1 MVQKRS
7 EELIPMLITLLCNA
21 LSLPEET
28 AELVVHLI
36 QASEPSV
43 QCGRVRTG
51 KHETVIPPG
60 QLTWVKCHVPS
71 HFDLSDS
78 VFMFEPDESNARQA
92 ELDIGE
98 GLLEVTLPV
107 GNYTK
112 HTIILPRKT
121 ALGTIQSVE
130 KVIAP
135 DQTDLLKP
143 KVTVD
148 SAVLTSASPNPVPW
162 QPNVDLS
169 HLNEEQRAVNKMLGE
184 EAGAFARDEN
194 DIGCIPSLKMSI
206 TLQDEIPVQR
216 TYSSI
221 PKPLFKEVKQYIQEL
236 LLRGWITKSTSPY
249 TAPVVCVRKK
259 DGSLRLCI
267 DYCLLNKKTVP
278 DRHPLPRI
286 QDLMDTLGGNAWFSI
301 LDQDKVYH
309 QGFIAEGSRQFT
321 GFITPW
327 GLCEWVC
334 IPFGLSNAPAAFQ
347 RSMEEMLGP
356 LRDECCLPY
365 LDDVLCFAKT
375 FEEHVE
381 AIRKVLQ
388 ALQRHGVKL
397 RPEKC
402 ELFRHEVRYVGRLVS
417 AEGVKIDPRDMD
429 AVRTL
434 MKKQPQTVGDV
445 RKLTGFL
452 GYYRLYIQDFSRL
465 AKPISELLQSKP
477 GKSQPSTPGR
487 NVRRPQLSSRE
498 PVNWNAEH
506 QDALEQLKTLL
517 TNPPVL
523 AYPDFNL
530 PFTLHTDASD

>member
-43 QCGRVRTG
+43 QCGRVQTG

-107 GNYTK
+107 GNDTK

-121 ALGTIQSVE
+121 ALGTIQSVK

-135 DQTDLLKP
+135 NQTDMLKP

-236 LLRGWITKSTSPY
+236 LLSGWIT
-249 TAPVVCVRKK
+249 
-259 DGSLRLCI
+259 
-267 DYCLLNKKTVP
+267 
-278 DRHPLPRI
+278 
-286 QDLMDTLGGNAWFSI
+286 
-301 LDQDKVYH
+301 
-309 QGFIAEGSRQFT
+309 IAF
-321 GFITPW
+321 
-327 GLCEWVC
+327 
-334 IPFGLSNAPAAFQ
+334 
-347 RSMEEMLGP
+347 
-356 LRDECCLPY
+356 
-365 LDDVLCFAKT
+365 
-375 FEEHVE
+375 
-381 AIRKVLQ
+381 
-388 ALQRHGVKL
+388 
-397 RPEKC
+397 
-402 ELFRHEVRYVGRLVS
+402 
-417 AEGVKIDPRDMD
+417 
-429 AVRTL
+429 
-434 MKKQPQTVGDV
+434 
-445 RKLTGFL
+445 
-452 GYYRLYIQDFSRL
+452 
-465 AKPISELLQSKP
+465 
-477 GKSQPSTPGR
+477 
-487 NVRRPQLSSRE
+487 
-498 PVNWNAEH
+498 
-506 QDALEQLKTLL
+506 
-517 TNPPVL
+517 
-523 AYPDFNL
+523 
-530 PFTLHTDASD
+530 